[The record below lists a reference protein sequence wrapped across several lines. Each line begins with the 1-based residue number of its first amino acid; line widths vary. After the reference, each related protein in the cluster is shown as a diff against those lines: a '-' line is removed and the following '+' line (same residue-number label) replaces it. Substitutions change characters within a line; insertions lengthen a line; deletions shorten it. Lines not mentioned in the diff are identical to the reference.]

1 MRNVV
6 AKTTWKEFYCHGSTL
21 RVKVN
26 NRSPLGYGMP
36 EEALV
41 LNMGSPT
48 FEVIDMFQADNYEVI
63 AEYPGKD
70 LLQSGWLIG
79 EDRMV
84 NKPCM
89 LRVKVDRGD
98 VVLFGFRPQFRAQ
111 THGTFKLLFNCLV

>member
-1 MRNVV
+1 MAN
-6 AKTTWKEFYCHGSTL
+6 TTWKEFYCHGSTL

-26 NRSPLGYGMP
+26 NGNPLGYGMP